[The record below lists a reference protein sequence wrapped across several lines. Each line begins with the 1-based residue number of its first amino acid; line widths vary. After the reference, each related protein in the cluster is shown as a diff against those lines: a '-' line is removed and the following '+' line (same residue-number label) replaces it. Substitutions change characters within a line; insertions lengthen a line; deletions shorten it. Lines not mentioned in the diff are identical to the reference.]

1 MFIPNRLKIDQQD
14 VAVQERGVADLQL
27 QQNFNVLD
35 INKIF
40 RRSHDLRLPR

>member
-14 VAVQERGVADLQL
+14 VVVREDIVSESQFQH
-27 QQNFNVLD
+27 NINVLD
-35 INKIF
+35 VNRIF